1 LGSFGILLPDLVCCK
16 EKILATLISCKTTAL
31 KSPTDEAEIFAGLAS
46 FELGPEVEWLQ
57 RTEPIY
63 FWPRT
68 NGGWKLTTRG
78 SSHYLLGLGMIRH
91 RLLQLFPPK
100 NTLPRSL
107 FNPFQ
112 CAANLIAT
120 INDYTTV
127 RERERERQK
136 NRTLTF
142 FLFRNQNV
150 KILSNFVP
158 KDNATLKGFQSLN
171 PSGSTRPRRCS
182 PLFPLGIVQG
192 LAC

>member
-1 LGSFGILLPDLVCCK
+1 LG
-16 EKILATLISCKTTAL
+16 T
-31 KSPTDEAEIFAGLAS
+31 
-46 FELGPEVEWLQ
+46 
-57 RTEPIY
+57 
-63 FWPRT
+63 
-68 NGGWKLTTRG
+68 
-78 SSHYLLGLGMIRH
+78 IRH

-142 FLFRNQNV
+142 FCFEI
-150 KILSNFVP
+150 KTWNFC
-158 KDNATLKGFQSLN
+158 LI
-171 PSGSTRPRRCS
+171 
-182 PLFPLGIVQG
+182 LFPRTTRHWKVSNHSIHLAQLGRDVARHFSHLESSKAWPAKKDSLQKCNHSFGRQI
-192 LAC
+192 LF